1 MSTFVEKCDVLII
14 GAGPA
19 GRALAF
25 EFALLENSVI
35 IVDPNPLEQWKSTY
49 GTWVDDLDNRDDA
62 SELRGCFQRTWPQV
76 RVVGKLEHQLSRP
89 YGIFDNRLLQ
99 KYLSHDA
106 VSFYRGDVVRVQQS
120 DDNFLQVHLSTNEQ
134 FEARTVFDCGGTQSS
149 LLLRNNQYTG
159 GFQSAYG
166 VHTEAVG
173 AVQADSFTLMDWSTP
188 PGASASPA
196 TFLYAFDLGNGTAM
210 VEETSLVEREAVS
223 DAVLRQRLEQRLGR
237 ELSQATQQVEHVRI
251 AMGGSLPSRFGHV
264 VGFGAAAGFI
274 HPVTG
279 YSVAASLR
287 AAPRVAR
294 AVSDALVRDE
304 GVEEIARVGWNAV
317 WPISF
322 LRTRVLHDFGLAA
335 LSRLTTADIQVFFD
349 YFFSLPQSHWSGYLR
364 IDTKARVVAQNMTR
378 LFFNVPLRIKI
389 KLVRKSPLGL
399 IRCLLPGRFL

>member
-1 MSTFVEKCDVLII
+1 MSTMFEKCDVLII

-25 EFALLENSVI
+25 EFATLKHSVI
-35 IVDPNPLEQWKSTY
+35 VVDSNPFEQWKSTY

-62 SELRGCFQRTWPQV
+62 AELGSCFQRIWPQV
-76 RVVGKLEHQLSRP
+76 RVVGKAEHQLSRP
-89 YGIFDNRLLQ
+89 YGIFDNSLLQ
-99 KYLSHDA
+99 RYLTHDA
-106 VSFYRGDVVRVQQS
+106 VRFHKGDVVRIQHNNSDVLHVQ
-120 DDNFLQVHLSTNEQ
+120 LSTSEQ
-134 FEARTVFDCGGTQSS
+134 FEARIVFDCGGTQSS
-149 LLLRNNQYTG
+149 LLLRDNQYTG

-173 AVQADSFTLMDWSTP
+173 TVQAGSFTLMDWSTP
-188 PGASASPA
+188 AGASANPA

-210 VEETSLVEREAVS
+210 VEETSLVERDAVS

-237 ELSQATQQVEHVRI
+237 DFSQATQQVEHVRI
-251 AMGGSLPSRFGHV
+251 AMGGSLPSRIGPV

-294 AVSDALVRDE
+294 AVSEALARADSADD
-304 GVEEIARVGWNAV
+304 IARIGWNAV
-317 WPISF
+317 WPTSF

-335 LSRLTTADIQVFFD
+335 LSRLTTTDIQVFFD
-349 YFFSLPQSHWSGYLR
+349 HFFSLPQSHWTGYLR
-364 IDTKARVVAQNMTR
+364 IDTKARVIAQNMTR
-378 LFFNVPLRIKI
+378 LFFNVPMRIKI

>member
-1 MSTFVEKCDVLII
+1 MSILVDKCDVLII
-14 GAGPA
+14 GGGPA

-25 EFALLENSVI
+25 EFARLSRSVI
-35 IVDPNPLEQWKSTY
+35 IVDVNPNQPWNSTY
-49 GTWVDDLDNRDDA
+49 GTWVDDLDNRNDA
-62 SELRGCFQRTWPQV
+62 AELQRCFQRTWPQV
-76 RVVGKLEHQLSRP
+76 RVVGKVEHQLSRP
-89 YGIFDNRLLQ
+89 YGIFDNSLLQ
-99 KYLSHDA
+99 KYLTHDA
-106 VSFYRGDVVRVQQS
+106 VKFCKGDVVRVQHS

-134 FEARTVFDCGGTQSS
+134 FEARVVFDCGGTQSS

-166 VHTEAVG
+166 VHTEATG
-173 AVQADSFTLMDWSTP
+173 AVQAGSFTLMDWSTP
-188 PGASASPA
+188 AGASASPA

-210 VEETSLVEREAVS
+210 VEETSLVERDAVS

-237 ELSQATQQVEHVRI
+237 DFSQATQQVEHVRI
-251 AMGGSLPSRFGHV
+251 AMGGSLPSRIGPV

-287 AAPRVAR
+287 SAPRVAR
-294 AVSDALVRDE
+294 AVSEALTRAESADD
-304 GVEEIARVGWNAV
+304 IARVGWNTV
-317 WPISF
+317 WPTSF

-349 YFFSLPQSHWSGYLR
+349 HFFSLPQSHWSGYLR
-364 IDTKARVVAQNMTR
+364 IDTKARHIAQNMTR

-389 KLVRKSPLGL
+389 RLVRKSPLGL

>member
-1 MSTFVEKCDVLII
+1 
-14 GAGPA
+14 
-19 GRALAF
+19 
-25 EFALLENSVI
+25 
-35 IVDPNPLEQWKSTY
+35 
-49 GTWVDDLDNRDDA
+49 
-62 SELRGCFQRTWPQV
+62 
-76 RVVGKLEHQLSRP
+76 
-89 YGIFDNRLLQ
+89 
-99 KYLSHDA
+99 
-106 VSFYRGDVVRVQQS
+106 
-120 DDNFLQVHLSTNEQ
+120 
-134 FEARTVFDCGGTQSS
+134 
-149 LLLRNNQYTG
+149 
-159 GFQSAYG
+159 
-166 VHTEAVG
+166 
-173 AVQADSFTLMDWSTP
+173 
-188 PGASASPA
+188 
-196 TFLYAFDLGNGTAM
+196 
-210 VEETSLVEREAVS
+210 
-223 DAVLRQRLEQRLGR
+223 
-237 ELSQATQQVEHVRI
+237 
-251 AMGGSLPSRFGHV
+251 MGGSLPSRFGHV

-317 WPISF
+317 WPKSF

-364 IDTKARVVAQNMTR
+364 IDTKARVIAQNMTR

>member
-1 MSTFVEKCDVLII
+1 MSSIVNKYDVLII

-25 EFALLENSVI
+25 EFATLEHSVI
-35 IVDPNPLEQWKSTY
+35 IVDPNPMEQWKSTY
-49 GTWVDDLDNRDDA
+49 GTWLDDLDNRDDA
-62 SELRGCFQRTWPQV
+62 NELRSCFQRTWPQV
-76 RVVGKLEHQLSRP
+76 RVVGKREHQLSRP
-89 YGIFDNRLLQ
+89 YGIFDNGLLQ
-99 KYLSHDA
+99 KYLTHDA
-106 VSFYRGDVVRVQQS
+106 VSYYKGDVVRVQQS
-120 DDNFLQVHLSTNEQ
+120 DDNCLQVHLSTNEQ
-134 FEARTVFDCGGTQSS
+134 FEAGAVFDCGGTQSS
-149 LLLRNNQYTG
+149 LLLRDNRNVG

-166 VHTEAVG
+166 VRTEAVG
-173 AVQADSFTLMDWSTP
+173 AVKAGSFTLMDWSTP
-188 PGASASPA
+188 VGAGANPA

-210 VEETSLVEREAVS
+210 VEETSLVERDAVS

-237 ELSQATQQVEHVRI
+237 DFSQATQEVEHVRI
-251 AMGGSLPSRFGHV
+251 AMGGSLPSRLGHV

-294 AVSDALVRDE
+294 AVSDALVRAESADE
-304 GVEEIARVGWNAV
+304 VARVGWNAV
-317 WPISF
+317 WPTSF

-349 YFFSLPQSHWSGYLR
+349 NFFSLPQSHWSGYLR
-364 IDTKARVVAQNMTR
+364 IDTKARLIAQHMTR

-399 IRCLLPGRFL
+399 IRCLLPDRFL

>member
-1 MSTFVEKCDVLII
+1 MSSIANKFDVLII

-25 EFALLENSVI
+25 EFARLHQSVV
-35 IVDPNPLEQWKSTY
+35 IVDPNPHEQWKSTY
-49 GTWVDDLDNRDDA
+49 GTWVDDLDNREDA
-62 SELRGCFQRTWPQV
+62 ADLRRCFQQTWPQV
-76 RVVGKLEHQLSRP
+76 RVIGKREHQLSRP
-89 YGIFDNRLLQ
+89 YGIFDNGLLQ
-99 KYLSHDA
+99 KYFTHDA
-106 VSFYRGDVVRVQQS
+106 VSYHKGDVVRVQLG
-120 DDNFLQVHLSTNEQ
+120 DDSVLHVQLSANEQ
-134 FEARTVFDCGGTQSS
+134 FDVRAVFDCGGTQSS
-149 LLLRNNQYTG
+149 LLLRNNQHTG

-166 VHTEAVG
+166 VHTEAAG
-173 AVQADSFTLMDWSTP
+173 AVQAGSFTLMDWSTP
-188 PGASASPA
+188 MGATANPA

-210 VEETSLVEREAVS
+210 VEETSLVEREPVS
-223 DAVLRQRLEQRLGR
+223 DIVLRQRLEQRLDR
-237 ELSQATQQVEHVRI
+237 DFSQATQQVEHVRI
-251 AMGGSLPSRFGHV
+251 AMGGSLPLRLGHV

-294 AVSDALVRDE
+294 AVSDALVRAESAD
-304 GVEEIARVGWNAV
+304 EIARAGWNAV
-317 WPISF
+317 WPTSF

-349 YFFSLPQSHWSGYLR
+349 NFFSLPQSHWSGYLR
-364 IDTKARVVAQNMTR
+364 IDTKARVIAQHMTR

-399 IRCLLPGRFL
+399 VRCLLPGRFL